1 MGGGVLC
8 QRQDIQSLCCTS
20 SNLWLLPHLTS
31 IELRVVAANEAG
43 KICRLARAALFTSCY
58 CIFSSVFV
66 HMCTCMCI
74 CVRLRLHQRR
84 QVRLVGWQGQHCPS
98 PGSSQEPA
106 FSGAQAVL
114 CLILA
119 PTYLAAWLLQ
129 PPTDESD
136 DHFPPSCFPISHLA
150 STTKSACP
158 SRPVIFLLVVFFLII
173 NYLASWTDF
182 GLYIYIWCRLFLR

>member
-1 MGGGVLC
+1 M
-8 QRQDIQSLCCTS
+8 
-20 SNLWLLPHLTS
+20 P
-31 IELRVVAANEAG
+31 EAG
-43 KICRLARAALFTSCY
+43 HSVTLLHLEQPLAPPTFDQHRVEAGCCERWGTDLSTSRSSTVYQLLLYIFICIC
-58 CIFSSVFV
+58 
-66 HMCTCMCI
+66 MCSCMCI

-136 DHFPPSCFPISHLA
+136 DHFPPRCFPISHLA